1 MEKPQS
7 VSGGLR
13 TKGIEKNSESDR
25 PLVSVITVVF
35 NGEKFLEQTILSV
48 INQTY
53 TNVEYII
60 IDGASTDGTLE
71 IIKKYEDKID
81 QWISEPDTGIYD
93 AMNKGIALAKG
104 ELIGII
110 NSDDWY
116 ENYAISEV
124 VDNYRNNPEFG
135 IFNGLHKLW
144 DDSNFMG
151 IIGHTS
157 SFLKFGMISHPSCF
171 VRNEIYKKNGLYDTQ
186 FKIAA
191 DYELM
196 LRFNSIKVPFFFI
209 EKVLAN
215 FRNSGL
221 SNILTKQIIFETSE
235 IKHQYGLISST
246 QMHITKLGY
255 YIRSFFSNKVN

>member
-13 TKGIEKNSESDR
+13 TKGIEKNSEIDR

-53 TNVEYII
+53 SNVEYLI
-60 IDGASTDGTLE
+60 IDGVSSDGTLE
-71 IIKKYEDKID
+71 IIKKYDD
-81 QWISEPDTGIYD
+81 RLDYWISEPDKGIYD
-93 AMNKGIALAKG
+93 AMNKGIASANG

-116 ENYAISEV
+116 ENNTIFEV
-124 VDNYRNNPEFG
+124 VKMYRINPAAD
-135 IFNGLHKLW
+135 IIHGLHKLW
-144 DDSNFMG
+144 DESELIG
-151 IIGHTS
+151 IIGHTK
-157 SFLKFGMISHPSCF
+157 SFLKYGMISHPTCF
-171 VRNEIYKKNGLYDTQ
+171 VKNEIYKKHGLYNTE
-186 FKIAA
+186 FRIAA

-196 LRFNSIKVPFFFI
+196 LRYNSMNLTFVFI
-209 EKVLAN
+209 DKVLAN

-221 SNILTKQIIFETSE
+221 SNRLEKQIIFETVD
-235 IKHQYGLISST
+235 IKRRYSLISLS
-246 QMHITKLGY
+246 QMYIAKLGY
-255 YIRSFFSNKVN
+255 YIRSVFK